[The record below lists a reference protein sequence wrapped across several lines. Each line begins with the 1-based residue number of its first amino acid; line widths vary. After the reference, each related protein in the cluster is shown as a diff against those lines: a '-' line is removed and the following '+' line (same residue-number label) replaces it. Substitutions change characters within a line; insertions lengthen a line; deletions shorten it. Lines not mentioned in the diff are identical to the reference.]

1 MVLTYSEVLSVWK
14 GWNGAHL
21 CSVEEW
27 NRISDHMF
35 FFYYF
40 YLSNK
45 ITSRVEGSSSL
56 LFL

>member
-27 NRISDHMF
+27 NRISDLMCF
-35 FFYYF
+35 F
-40 YLSNK
+40 
-45 ITSRVEGSSSL
+45 L
-56 LFL
+56 LFLFEQQNYQSGRGFI

>member
-27 NRISDHMF
+27 NRISDHMVF
-35 FFYYF
+35 FIIIF
-40 YLSNK
+40 
-45 ITSRVEGSSSL
+45 I
-56 LFL
+56 